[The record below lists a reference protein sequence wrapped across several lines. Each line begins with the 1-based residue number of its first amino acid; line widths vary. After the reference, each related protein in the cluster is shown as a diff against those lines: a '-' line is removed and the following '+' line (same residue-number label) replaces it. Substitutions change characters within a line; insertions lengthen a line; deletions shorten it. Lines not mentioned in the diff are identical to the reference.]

1 MEPHTVQQ
9 AAYCLLW
16 SPATP
21 CLRRILLASVSMGQ
35 PRGKIIRCKSC
46 SHSTARHTACCRA
59 NPLACVIAL
68 VCRQLIQDT
77 WHNTSRGGGGFSSLA
92 LAMAQHYL
100 VHLACCCLFAFR
112 ISFPMVWLVQI
123 VLECLFG
130 VILAGSQ
137 AWQGVVHQHISSDE
151 GSASQLPSCQQS
163 IASAQLASR
172 AQNLAEPDYSTSAQ
186 SPAAGNACS
195 MPQTGC
201 MTP

>member
-112 ISFPMVWLVQI
+112 ISSPRSGLYRSCLSVSLVSS
-123 VLECLFG
+123 L
-130 VILAGSQ
+130 Q
-137 AWQGVVHQHISSDE
+137 AVKHG
-151 GSASQLPSCQQS
+151 
-163 IASAQLASR
+163 R
-172 AQNLAEPDYSTSAQ
+172 AWCTST
-186 SPAAGNACS
+186 
-195 MPQTGC
+195 
-201 MTP
+201 